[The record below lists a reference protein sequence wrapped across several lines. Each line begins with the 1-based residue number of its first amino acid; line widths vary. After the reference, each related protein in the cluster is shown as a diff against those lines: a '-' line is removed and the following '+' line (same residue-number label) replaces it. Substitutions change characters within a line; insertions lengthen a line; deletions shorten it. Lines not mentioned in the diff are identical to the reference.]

1 MSSETDMTLP
11 KISSGASLMPT
22 WLPSDFD
29 IFSTPSRP
37 TRRGVVITHCGRQAV
52 APHQLAADEEVEELV
67 GAAELDVGLEG
78 DGVVPLAERVE
89 ELVDGDRLARL
100 VALGEVVALEELG
113 DGVAPGEA
121 DEPVGAEGAE
131 PAGVEVDDGR
141 LRVEDLEDLRLVGLG
156 VGEDLVAASAA
167 AASSSSRSGRR

>member
-11 KISSGASLMPT
+11 KISSGGSLMPT

-37 TRRGVVITHCGRQAV
+37 TRSGRRHDALRGQAV

-67 GAAELDVGLEG
+67 GAAELDVGLE
-78 DGVVPLAERVE
+78 DDRVVPLAERVE
-89 ELVDGDRLARL
+89 ELVDGDRLPRL
-100 VALGEVVALEELG
+100 EALGEVVPLEELG
-113 DGVAPGEA
+113 DGVAPREA

-156 VGEDLVAASAA
+156 VREDLVASSAA
-167 AASSSSRSGRR
+167 GASPSSRSGRR